1 MDNSQTLELQ
11 IQSKASEAKLS
22 VEGLVKSLTN
32 VENVL
37 TNIYLEMGK
46 IEKNG
51 LKTTTKN
58 VENLKQTV
66 DKTTTSTN
74 KLGSSLK
81 TAFTYAGVKR
91 LTTTLLGWMDEAV
104 NYTEQL
110 NLFNVVFNNIEKNG
124 KKTFSAL
131 GEEATR
137 FQYKLNEKFGTN
149 KTETLYM
156 QGIFQS
162 MGETVGIK
170 DKYSAIMSETMTKL
184 TYDLASLY
192 NKGEEATAEA
202 IRAGVYAG
210 QTKPLRSFG
219 IDVTQMSMQPILNEL
234 GIDRQVKE
242 LSQAEKEILRYLATL
257 KQAKIAM
264 GDFANNLESP
274 ANQMK
279 IFKQQLVETK
289 VALSSLFI
297 GTFAKILPYANAI
310 LMVIKEVTKAI
321 ATMFGIELKDYNTGI
336 ASQEGVYDGIADSAG
351 KATKKAKELK
361 RTLFGW
367 DEVHNIDE
375 NKDSG
380 SGSGTSIGGGIDQRL
395 LDAIK
400 GYDNGMDKVRMKAT
414 EIRDKIMEWL
424 GFTKEIDPLT
434 GAVSFKY
441 GGIKKTLQNMWKSFK
456 GLSTEGKI
464 LVGLGLVVGASKLWN
479 TGKKLVTVFGNSGLG
494 KIIKGLISPSRELI
508 NWGILGVK
516 TNKNLVSGLKD
527 GIQAWRASN
536 GIIEESTG
544 KVKGFS
550 GVMNGAKVA
559 VQGLI
564 TGAAGLYTVNKSMQS
579 LSTDGANLANVLGL
593 VTGSLTTIAS
603 GVQIGAIFGP
613 WGAVI
618 GGATGALLTLVSA
631 MKGYQTE
638 VDKMI
643 TKDSSKR
650 DSINEYLKSLENEN
664 NAIQENLNANLA
676 MTKSHSNLITEL
688 ESITDANGKVKKG
701 YEERAKYIL
710 GTLKNAYGIEYEL
723 TNGQISNYDA
733 LIKKIKQTIKAKNAE
748 ILAEAGKEKYANL
761 LKEET
766 KLWNEKNSAIKQHEK
781 YSKELASAESELKKT
796 EEAINTYMKAGLPV
810 TSDMS
815 LKRRRLKKE
824 VQKLKEE
831 EKEWSNT
838 VKDATNKYKS
848 NILEQTK
855 YSNLQEAIINGNY
868 DEINKAVENFT
879 DNYVKNGEIIKLSL
893 SDRLKKEQ
901 ETVNIVLSEYKEKY
915 GKEIPEELKNSAY
928 ICLNEVINS
937 LVSQT
942 KEVKD
947 GQISEELVNAWY
959 TLGTTNKEKFMEN
972 FGKLPKEI
980 QQNVVDK
987 MYEKGYA
994 VSSELQDG
1002 IKQINP
1008 EINIKTKVQ
1017 QATVKIDADTSQA
1030 RKKTN
1035 SWLGSLFNG
1044 IGKFLGLTAGGFGGG
1059 SGGGRFANGG
1069 IYSNGSWK
1077 SIPQYANG
1085 GAPSHGTLFWAG
1097 EAGAEI
1103 VAHASGKT
1111 EVLNQSQIA
1120 SVMYSAVYSAM
1131 SQFGGG
1137 GIAEINV
1144 RASKDVIVETAIN
1157 GINQQTNQTG
1167 VCPVRIPPY

>member
-1 MDNSQTLELQ
+1 MDDSQTLELQ
-11 IQSKASEAKLS
+11 VKSKAQEALSSVDKLVS
-22 VEGLVKSLTN
+22 KLTGLERTISDIDSK
-32 VENVL
+32 
-37 TNIYLEMGK
+37 
-46 IEKNG
+46 
-51 LKTTTKN
+51 LKTSSVNNANSNVNQLKN
-58 VENLKQTV
+58 TI
-66 DKTTTSTN
+66 DKTTSSAN

-81 TAFTYAGVKR
+81 TVFTYAGVKR

-110 NLFNVVFNNIEKNG
+110 NLFNVVFDNIEKNG

-210 QTKPLRSFG
+210 QTKPLRAFG

-257 KQAKIAM
+257 KQAQIAM

-321 ATMFGIELKDYNTGI
+321 AAMFGIELKDYNTGI

-380 SGSGTSIGGGIDQRL
+380 SGSGTSVGGGIDQRL

-434 GAVSFKY
+434 GAVSFKLKEGWTNLKLI
-441 GGIKKTLQNMWKSFK
+441 GGIITM
-456 GLSTEGKI
+456 
-464 LVGLGLVVGASKLWN
+464 LVG
-479 TGKKLVTVFGNSGLG
+479 F
-494 KIIKGLISPSRELI
+494 KIFKWLKNIAK
-508 NWGILGVK
+508 GILGVD
-516 TNKNLVSGLKD
+516 NLVSLSGTNLTWLGKIVKSLKASGWSATIGKI
-527 GIQAWRASN
+527 GI
-536 GIIEESTG
+536 
-544 KVKGFS
+544 K
-550 GVMNGAKVA
+550 
-559 VQGLI
+559 L
-564 TGAAGLYTVNKSMQS
+564 KS
-579 LSTDGANLANVLGL
+579 LLPVLGKTSIAIAGIAGVIL
-593 VTGSLTTIAS
+593 GSRGAYNSMKQMTIEANYGGKEFGKYTAS
-603 GVQIGAIFGP
+603 ILGV
-613 WGAVI
+613 V
-618 GGATGALLTLVSA
+618 GGATALGAVFGGPLGAAIGALTGTIIAGTSALLGYKKGVEELAKAELFGSVNVSTASWKEMLEGLNVSINDNTARFEKLKSNLSDLSTTFNDNANKLDYYGIKFGKLSQKISEEDSVNIKNSIKEMCDSTNSIIDSTTTYGLELVNSTFKQGTTISKQGQKKMLESIVNYGNRQKKELKTAQDNITKTYDNAIKTRGYLTDEEYNYISQQLQKIRGLTNSE
-631 MKGYQTE
+631 MSKSQTE
-638 VDKMI
+638 IEYYKRQFASKNQKIDEESYSNYKKALDEYHSEKLEKIQETYNQEYNYAQKM
-643 TKDSSKR
+643 
-650 DSINEYLKSLENEN
+650 LENEAWTEDQFN
-664 NAIQENLNANLA
+664 QYIIDAQTNRNKSVEELNRE
-676 MTKSHSNLITEL
+676 MTKSTE
-688 ESITDANGKVKKG
+688 TV
-701 YEERAKYIL
+701 
-710 GTLKNAYGIEYEL
+710 
-723 TNGQISNYDA
+723 ISD
-733 LIKKIKQTIKAKNAE
+733 L
-748 ILAEAGKEKYANL
+748 KEKYEEL
-761 LKEET
+761 LSDNTEYGKQQKKIIEGIF
-766 KLWNEKNSAIKQHEK
+766 KNYNIDYA
-781 YSKELASAESELKKT
+781 YLDRT
-796 EEAINTYMKAGLPV
+796 FTRAG
-810 TSDMS
+810 
-815 LKRRRLKKE
+815 K
-824 VQKLKEE
+824 
-831 EKEWSNT
+831 
-838 VKDATNKYKS
+838 
-848 NILEQTK
+848 
-855 YSNLQEAIINGNY
+855 
-868 DEINKAVENFT
+868 KAVSYFS
-879 DNYVKNGEIIKLSL
+879 NGFGSGGGASFKI
-893 SDRLKKEQ
+893 
-901 ETVNIVLSEYKEKY
+901 
-915 GKEIPEELKNSAY
+915 G
-928 ICLNEVINS
+928 IN
-937 LVSQT
+937 
-942 KEVKD
+942 
-947 GQISEELVNAWY
+947 
-959 TLGTTNKEKFMEN
+959 
-972 FGKLPKEI
+972 
-980 QQNVVDK
+980 
-987 MYEKGYA
+987 
-994 VSSELQDG
+994 
-1002 IKQINP
+1002 
-1008 EINIKTKVQ
+1008 
-1017 QATVKIDADTSQA
+1017 
-1030 RKKTN
+1030 
-1035 SWLGSLFNG
+1035 
-1044 IGKFLGLTAGGFGGG
+1044 FGGG

-1097 EAGAEI
+1097 EAGAEV

-1120 SVMYSAVYSAM
+1120 SVMYSAIYSAM

-1167 VCPVRIPPY
+1167 ICPVRIPNY